1 MIQNIFKL
9 LFLISLWLTV
19 GCTDPDGEEQNTDQ
33 LTFKNQKGVF
43 VLNEGNFMQGNGS
56 ISFCPLK
63 NDSIVN
69 DIFYSANQL
78 PTGDVI
84 QSMVIL
90 ANEAWIVA
98 NNSGKVEV
106 VDLATF
112 KQKASISGFSS
123 PRYLLP
129 VSDDVIYLSDLY
141 TPQVYIL
148 NLKTRQVLD
157 SIAVQKP
164 VERMLKIG
172 SKVFMLNWTSYGG
185 YTNNTLLVINTQT
198 HTVVDSLIIAKEP
211 NSMVVDKEGK
221 LWVLCSGGFLHEEP
235 AALVRIDPEALSIEK
250 TMVFQDMDASPSQL
264 CINAMADTLYFLNKD
279 VFRMQF
285 AEGLLPELPFV
296 KATHNLFYGL
306 GVCPSNSHVYV
317 SDAID
322 YQQNGLVYRYS
333 PKGEL
338 IYKIKAGIIPASF
351 IFN

>member
-9 LFLISLWLTV
+9 LFLLSLWLMV
-19 GCTDPDGEEQNTDQ
+19 GCTDPDSEEPNTDQ
-33 LTFKNQKGVF
+33 LTFKDQKGVF

-84 QSMVIL
+84 QSMLLL
-90 ANEAWIVA
+90 ATEAWIVA
-98 NNSGKVEV
+98 NNSGKIEV

-112 KQKASISGFSS
+112 KQKSSITGFSS

-129 VSDDVIYLSDLY
+129 VSDDLVYLSDLY
-141 TPQVYIL
+141 TPKVYIL
-148 NLKTRQVLD
+148 SLQTKQVLD

-164 VERMLKIG
+164 VEKMLKIG
-172 SKVFMLNWTSYGG
+172 NKVFMLNWTSYGG
-185 YTNNTLLVINTQT
+185 YANNTLLVVNTQT
-198 HTVVDSLIIAKEP
+198 HTVVDSLKVTKEP
-211 NSMVVDKEGK
+211 NSMLIDKDGK
-221 LWVLCSGGFLHEEP
+221 LWVLCSGGFMHEEP
-235 AALVRIDPEALSIEK
+235 ATLLKINPENLNIEK
-250 TMVFQDMDASPSQL
+250 TLVFRATQATPSQL
-264 CINAMADTLYFLNKD
+264 CKNALGDTLYFLNKD
-279 VFRMQF
+279 VFRMQIGES
-285 AEGLLPELPFV
+285 ALPQLPFINASN
-296 KATHNLFYGL
+296 KLFYGL
-306 GVCPSNSHVYV
+306 GVCPSNSHVYI

-322 YQQNGLVYRYS
+322 YQQNGIVYRYS

-351 IFN
+351 VFN